1 MVPVRGR
8 KDFSLR
14 GRMVQLVNKELK
26 VQNWL
31 GQEGLIELRAV
42 WLKLPHGHHCFYVP
56 TKLQGEGRCL
66 LLRHT
71 MVFIESK
78 EGYWRKITLSDTSPA
93 HHLPPRCLGS
103 SRPCLSLS

>member
-1 MVPVRGR
+1 MVH
-8 KDFSLR
+8 
-14 GRMVQLVNKELK
+14 LVSKELK

-31 GQEGLIELRAV
+31 GQEGLIGLGAV

-66 LLRHT
+66 LLRLT

-78 EGYWRKITLSDTSPA
+78 ATRGRSSCL
-93 HHLPPRCLGS
+93 LPPQLITCH
-103 SRPCLSLS
+103 PDA